1 MALLRDGHVAEQS
14 NSRQGL
20 EAGEADRF
28 INHLEP
34 HSLHDITAPSALALG
49 QGQYH
54 TIEGEAVGLSEWRAR
69 TCTSLIAMTNIRAKE
84 MA

>member
-1 MALLRDGHVAEQS
+1 MALLREGCVAEQS

-34 HSLHDITAPSALALG
+34 HSLHDITEPSALALG
-49 QGQYH
+49 QSQHH
-54 TIEGEAVGLSEWRAR
+54 TIEGEAIELS
-69 TCTSLIAMTNIRAKE
+69 
-84 MA
+84 